1 MQTLISMNVKKKILG
16 ILFQKGSIQLMS
28 DSNVLTSIIEGVI
41 EDVEKRQVPISQVKE
56 QLENAPKLRKAYE
69 ALNKDGMRLI
79 AEIKRSSP
87 SKGDLSAIENP
98 VSLANDYQSGGAD
111 LISVLTE
118 SRRFKGNIS
127 DLIAVRSAV
136 DLPVLRKDF
145 IVTEFQ
151 VYESRL
157 LGADLM
163 LLIVAGLLKSQLV
176 DFYQLATELG
186 MDVLVEVHDLAEA
199 EIAVDIGSKIIGV
212 NCRNLKTL
220 EVNDKNFELILP
232 QLPASVLKVAESG
245 ISTRDQVLSVQEL
258 GAKAVLIGETLV
270 RTGNPVHTIKEL
282 LNR

>member
-1 MQTLISMNVKKKILG
+1 
-16 ILFQKGSIQLMS
+16 MS

-41 EDVEKRQVPISQVKE
+41 EDVEKRKVPISQLKE
-56 QLENAPKLRKAYE
+56 QLENAPKLRNAYA
-69 ALNKDGMRLI
+69 ALSKEGIPLI

-98 VSLANDYQSGGAD
+98 VSLARDYQSGGAD

-118 SRRFKGNIS
+118 ERRFKGNIA

-136 DLPVLRKDF
+136 DVPVLRKDF

-151 VYESRL
+151 VYESRV

-163 LLIVAGLLKSQLV
+163 LLIVAGLSKSQLV

-245 ISTRDQVLSVQEL
+245 ISTREQVLSVQEL

-270 RTGNPVHTIKEL
+270 KTGNPVHTIKEL

>member
-28 DSNVLTSIIEGVI
+28 DSNILTSIIEGVI
-41 EDVEKRQVPISQVKE
+41 EDVEKRQVPISQIKE
-56 QLENAPKLRKAYE
+56 QLENAPKLRNAYE

-220 EVNDKNFELILP
+220 EVNDKNFDLILP

>member
-1 MQTLISMNVKKKILG
+1 
-16 ILFQKGSIQLMS
+16 MS

-41 EDVEKRQVPISQVKE
+41 EDVEKRKVPISQLKE
-56 QLENAPKLRKAYE
+56 QLANAPKLRNAFA
-69 ALNKDGMRLI
+69 ALSKEGIRLI

-98 VSLANDYQSGGAD
+98 VSLARDYQSGGAD

-118 SRRFKGNIS
+118 ERRFKGNIA

-151 VYESRL
+151 VYESRV

-163 LLIVAGLLKSQLV
+163 LLIVAGLSKSQLV

-258 GAKAVLIGETLV
+258 GAKAVLVGETLV
-270 RTGNPVHTIKEL
+270 KTGNPVHTIKEL

>member
-1 MQTLISMNVKKKILG
+1 MNVKKKILG
-16 ILFQKGSIQLMS
+16 IPFQKGSIQLMS
-28 DSNVLTSIIEGVI
+28 DSNILTSIIEGVI
-41 EDVEKRQVPISQVKE
+41 EDVEKRQVPISQIKE

-98 VSLANDYQSGGAD
+98 VSLASDYQSGGAD

-186 MDVLVEVHDLAEA
+186 MDVLVEIHDLAEA

-212 NCRNLKTL
+212 NSRNLKTL
-220 EVNDKNFELILP
+220 EVNDKNFDLILP

>member
-1 MQTLISMNVKKKILG
+1 MNVKKKILG

-41 EDVEKRQVPISQVKE
+41 EDVEKRKVPISQLKE
-56 QLENAPKLRKAYE
+56 QLANAPKLRNAYA

-118 SRRFKGNIS
+118 ERRFKGNIA

-136 DLPVLRKDF
+136 DVPVLRKDF

-151 VYESRL
+151 VYESRV

-163 LLIVAGLLKSQLV
+163 LLIVAGLSKSQLV

-245 ISTRDQVLSVQEL
+245 ISTREQVLSVQEL

-270 RTGNPVHTIKEL
+270 KTGNPVHTIKEL

>member
-1 MQTLISMNVKKKILG
+1 
-16 ILFQKGSIQLMS
+16 MS

-41 EDVEKRQVPISQVKE
+41 EDVEKRKVPISQLKE
-56 QLENAPKLRKAYE
+56 QLENAPKLRNAYA
-69 ALNKDGMRLI
+69 ALSKEGIRLI

-98 VSLANDYQSGGAD
+98 VSLARDYQSGGAD

-118 SRRFKGNIS
+118 ERRFKGNIA

-136 DLPVLRKDF
+136 DIPVLRKDF

-151 VYESRL
+151 VYESRV

-163 LLIVAGLLKSQLV
+163 LLIVAGLSKSQLV

-245 ISTRDQVLSVQEL
+245 ISTREQVLSVQEL
-258 GAKAVLIGETLV
+258 GAKAVLVGETLV
-270 RTGNPVHTIKEL
+270 KTGNPVHTIKEL

>member
-1 MQTLISMNVKKKILG
+1 MNVKKKILG

-41 EDVEKRQVPISQVKE
+41 EDVEKRKVPISQIKE
-56 QLENAPKLRKAYE
+56 QLKNAPKLRNAYQ
-69 ALNKDGMRLI
+69 ALKKDGMRLI

-98 VSLANDYQSGGAD
+98 VSLANDYRSGGAD

-163 LLIVAGLLKSQLV
+163 LLIVAGLSKSQLV

>member
-41 EDVEKRQVPISQVKE
+41 EDVEKRQVPVSQIKE
-56 QLENAPKLRKAYE
+56 QLGNAPKLRNAYQ

-220 EVNDKNFELILP
+220 EVNDKNFDLILP
-232 QLPASVLKVAESG
+232 QLPESVLKVAESG

>member
-1 MQTLISMNVKKKILG
+1 MNVKKKILG

-28 DSNVLTSIIEGVI
+28 DSNILTSIIEGVI
-41 EDVEKRQVPISQVKE
+41 EDVEKRQVPISQIKE

-220 EVNDKNFELILP
+220 EVNDKNFDLILP

>member
-1 MQTLISMNVKKKILG
+1 MNVKKKILG

-41 EDVEKRQVPISQVKE
+41 EDVEKRKVPISQLNE
-56 QLENAPKLRKAYE
+56 QLANAPKLRNAYV

-98 VSLANDYQSGGAD
+98 VSLARDYQSGGAD

-118 SRRFKGNIS
+118 ERRFKGNIA

-136 DLPVLRKDF
+136 DIPVLRKDF

-151 VYESRL
+151 VYESRI
-157 LGADLM
+157 LGADLL
-163 LLIVAGLLKSQLV
+163 LLIVAGLSKSELI

-258 GAKAVLIGETLV
+258 GAKAVLVGETLV
-270 RTGNPVHTIKEL
+270 KTGNPVHTIKEL

>member
-1 MQTLISMNVKKKILG
+1 MNVKKKIHG

-41 EDVEKRQVPISQVKE
+41 EDVEKRQVPISQIKE

-212 NCRNLKTL
+212 NSRNLKTL

>member
-1 MQTLISMNVKKKILG
+1 
-16 ILFQKGSIQLMS
+16 MS

-41 EDVEKRQVPISQVKE
+41 EDVEKRKVPISQLKE
-56 QLENAPKLRKAYE
+56 QLENAPKLRNAYA
-69 ALNKDGMRLI
+69 ALSKEGIRLI

-151 VYESRL
+151 VYESRV

-163 LLIVAGLLKSQLV
+163 LLIVAGLSKSQLV

-258 GAKAVLIGETLV
+258 GAKAVLVGETLV
-270 RTGNPVHTIKEL
+270 KTGNPVHTIKEL

>member
-1 MQTLISMNVKKKILG
+1 
-16 ILFQKGSIQLMS
+16 MS
-28 DSNVLTSIIEGVI
+28 DSNILTSIIEGVI
-41 EDVEKRQVPISQVKE
+41 EDVEKRQVPISQIKE
-56 QLENAPKLRKAYE
+56 QLTNAPKLRNAYE

-98 VSLANDYQSGGAD
+98 VSLASDYQSGGAD

-163 LLIVAGLLKSQLV
+163 LLIVAGLSKSQLV

-199 EIAVDIGSKIIGV
+199 EIAVNIGSKIIGV

-232 QLPASVLKVAESG
+232 QLPASILKVAESG

>member
-1 MQTLISMNVKKKILG
+1 MNVKKKILG

-41 EDVEKRQVPISQVKE
+41 EDVEKRQVPISQIKE
-56 QLENAPKLRKAYE
+56 QLENAPKLRNAYQT
-69 ALNKDGMRLI
+69 LNKEGMRLI

-136 DLPVLRKDF
+136 DLAVLRKDF

-163 LLIVAGLLKSQLV
+163 LLIVAGLSKSQLV

-186 MDVLVEVHDLAEA
+186 MDVLVEVHDLVEA
-199 EIAVDIGSKIIGV
+199 EVAVDIGSKIIGV

>member
-1 MQTLISMNVKKKILG
+1 MNVKKKILG

-28 DSNVLTSIIEGVI
+28 DSNILTSIIEGVI
-41 EDVEKRQVPISQVKE
+41 EDVEKRKVPISQLNE
-56 QLENAPKLRKAYE
+56 QLENAPKLRNAYE

-79 AEIKRSSP
+79 AEIKRTSP

-212 NCRNLKTL
+212 NSRNLKTL

-270 RTGNPVHTIKEL
+270 RTSNPVHTIKEL

>member
-1 MQTLISMNVKKKILG
+1 MNVKKKILG

-41 EDVEKRQVPISQVKE
+41 EDVEKRKVPISQLNE
-56 QLENAPKLRKAYE
+56 QLANAPKLRNAYE

-111 LISVLTE
+111 LISILTE

-127 DLIAVRSAV
+127 DLIAVRAAV

-163 LLIVAGLLKSQLV
+163 LLIVAGLSKSQLV

-199 EIAVDIGSKIIGV
+199 EIALDIGSKIIGV

>member
-1 MQTLISMNVKKKILG
+1 MNVKKKILG

-28 DSNVLTSIIEGVI
+28 DSNILTSIIEGVI
-41 EDVEKRQVPISQVKE
+41 EDVEKRKVPISQIKE
-56 QLENAPKLRKAYE
+56 QLENAPKLRNAYQT
-69 ALNKDGMRLI
+69 LNKEGMRLI

-163 LLIVAGLLKSQLV
+163 LLIVAGLSKSQLV

-245 ISTRDQVLSVQEL
+245 ISTRDQVLSVHEL

>member
-1 MQTLISMNVKKKILG
+1 MNVKKKILG

-127 DLIAVRSAV
+127 DLIEVRSAV

-220 EVNDKNFELILP
+220 EVNDKNFDLILP